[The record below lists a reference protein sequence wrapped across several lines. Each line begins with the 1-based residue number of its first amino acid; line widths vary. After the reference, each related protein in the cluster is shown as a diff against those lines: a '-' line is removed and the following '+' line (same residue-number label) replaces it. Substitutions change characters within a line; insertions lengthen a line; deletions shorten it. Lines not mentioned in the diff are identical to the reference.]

1 MRQQQKKP
9 EQCAKSTTT
18 TTNQDHSAEKLNSP
32 QTIKQVKALLEID
45 NAKIAKYFR
54 FSSTAAFENSSA
66 KKRFESGIIQI
77 FNRTREKFPGV

>member
-1 MRQQQKKP
+1 MQKQRNKP
-9 EQCAKSTTT
+9 GKNAESTTT
-18 TTNQDHSAEKLNSP
+18 TKNPVHSEEWQNIHS
-32 QTIKQVKALLEID
+32 IKEVKALLEIN
-45 NAKIAKYFR
+45 NATIAKYFK